1 MFFLFIIVILMD
13 WGIVR
18 SILMEIEVKNVFI
31 VVIFY
36 KNKRG
41 LFGNMLF

>member
-1 MFFLFIIVILMD
+1 MFLSFTIVISMD

-18 SILMEIEVKNVFI
+18 SILMETEVKNVFT
-31 VVIFY
+31 VVTFH

-41 LFGNMLF
+41 LFGNMLS